1 MTFAAQAANT
11 TVRFDAFAMF
21 DQVLV
26 FENNTAYVK
35 F

>member
-1 MTFAAQAANT
+1 MNFAGQAAAT

-21 DQVLV
+21 DEVLV